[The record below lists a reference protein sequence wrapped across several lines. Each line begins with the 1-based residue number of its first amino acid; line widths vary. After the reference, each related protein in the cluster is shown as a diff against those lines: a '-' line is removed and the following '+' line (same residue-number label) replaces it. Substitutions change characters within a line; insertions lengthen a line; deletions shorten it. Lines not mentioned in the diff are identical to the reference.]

1 MLGEAQATEV
11 WVSHVVSYVF
21 TPLERETIYF
31 WAFTEKTN
39 HYNKNPNTEVTLYQP
54 DKPDAGL
61 VYNSP

>member
-1 MLGEAQATEV
+1 MLGEALATEV
-11 WVSHVVSYVF
+11 WVSHMVIYIF

-31 WAFTEKTN
+31 WVFTEKTN
-39 HYNKNPNTEVTLYQP
+39 PHNKNPNAEVTLYPP